1 MPLWLLLICVVIVI
15 AALLAIHGQLQSI
28 TSHLEAVAER
38 IQTIAP
44 EVAPQPYHDSLHPL
58 FTLADLHICEDRV
71 NYQSEQ
77 LLERLKEHEQKFGKD
92 SINWND
98 DARQELL
105 YSYSAYYLALFTL
118 RERLEAN
125 LAVLRGRSINEVER
139 ELRDSHSAEL
149 AGRLARE
156 HVGLP
161 TAEDQNAAYA

>member
-1 MPLWLLLICVVIVI
+1 MLWLMLIGVVIAI
-15 AALLAIHGQLQSI
+15 ATLLAIHGQLQSI
-28 TSHLEAVAER
+28 ASDLEALGER

-58 FTLADLHICEDRV
+58 FTLADLHACEDRL
-71 NYQSEQ
+71 NYQSQQ
-77 LLERLKEHEQKFGKD
+77 LFERLKEHEQKFGKD

-105 YSYSAYYLALFTL
+105 YPYSAYYLALFTL

-125 LAVLRGRSINEVER
+125 LAILRGRSINEVER
-139 ELRDSHSAEL
+139 ELRDSHLAEL
-149 AGRLARE
+149 AHRLARE
-156 HVGLP
+156 HVGLT